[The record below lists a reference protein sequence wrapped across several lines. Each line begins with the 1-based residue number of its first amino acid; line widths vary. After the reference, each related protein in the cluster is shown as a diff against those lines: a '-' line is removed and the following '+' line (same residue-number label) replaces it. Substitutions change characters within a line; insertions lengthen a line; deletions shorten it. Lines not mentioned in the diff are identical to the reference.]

1 MTVEEIEKEF
11 NLLQNEV
18 DDIKEEIERDAHL
31 DFINSLKQYVNKY

>member
-11 NLLQNEV
+11 NLLQNEL

>member
-31 DFINSLKQYVNKY
+31 DFIDSLKQYVNKY